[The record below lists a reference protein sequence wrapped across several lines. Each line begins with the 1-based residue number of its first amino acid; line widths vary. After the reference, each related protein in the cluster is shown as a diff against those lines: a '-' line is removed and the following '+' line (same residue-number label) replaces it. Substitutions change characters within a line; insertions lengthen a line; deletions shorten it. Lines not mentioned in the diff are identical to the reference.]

1 MTITIQ
7 KLSRSRNLVSFATE
21 QKALVPLSF
30 PSVLKNG
37 TSWMIKSEIYHPFLD
52 SKNCFLICF
61 KTDENSIFDVHNSIG
76 IKLLNRL
83 TV

>member
-1 MTITIQ
+1 MTVFT
-7 KLSRSRNLVSFATE
+7 RNLDFNLYKVGGGI
-21 QKALVPLSF
+21 VILSF

-76 IKLLNRL
+76 IKFLNRL
-83 TV
+83 TL